1 MLTGSIG
8 FVQDIPRPR
17 SAALRGGK
25 TNKVMEMDVG
35 QVQQRRLS
43 DGIVEQIETMV
54 LEGTLTAG
62 ERLPAE
68 RVLAE
73 RFGVSRPSLRE
84 AIQKLIARGLLV
96 SRQGGGNY
104 VSQTL
109 GSTFSD
115 PLLHLLENNPS
126 AQRDLLEFRH
136 TLEGSCAFYAAQR
149 ATSIDRVRLTA
160 AFDALQE
167 CYSRAGKATRAEEGA
182 ADANFHLA
190 IAEASHNAVLLH
202 TIRGLFD
209 LLRRNVV
216 TNIGGMYAQ
225 RDETRDMLIAQ
236 HRALYEAI
244 MQGQAEQARTLSNQ
258 HIDYVQEVLSDVQQQ
273 AQRVA
278 RAQRRSTHGG

>member
-1 MLTGSIG
+1 MG
-8 FVQDIPRPR
+8 F
-17 SAALRGGK
+17 
-25 TNKVMEMDVG
+25 G

-43 DGIVEQIETMV
+43 DDIVNKLESMIVEGS
-54 LEGTLTAG
+54 LKAG

-68 RVLAE
+68 RALAE
-73 RFGVSRPSLRE
+73 QMGVSRPSLRE
-84 AIQKLIARGLLV
+84 ALQKLAAKGLLV

-104 VSQTL
+104 VADSL

-126 AQRDLLEFRH
+126 VQRDLLEFRH

-149 ATSIDRVRLTA
+149 ATTLDHQRLSEAFQTLQQCYAHEGRHDRA
-160 AFDALQE
+160 QEAL
-167 CYSRAGKATRAEEGA
+167 

-209 LLRRNVV
+209 LLKRNVM
-216 TNIGGMYAQ
+216 TNIGGMYAL
-225 RDETRDMLIAQ
+225 RDETRNMLMAQ
-236 HRALYEAI
+236 HSELYSAIIEGRAED
-244 MQGQAEQARTLSNQ
+244 ARNISDR
-258 HIDYVQEVLSDVQQQ
+258 HIHYVQEVLAEGVQQ

-278 RAQRRSTHGG
+278 RAERRQGM

>member
-1 MLTGSIG
+1 MEVGL
-8 FVQDIPRPR
+8 VQP
-17 SAALRGGK
+17 
-25 TNKVMEMDVG
+25 
-35 QVQQRRLS
+35 RRLS
-43 DGIVEQIETMV
+43 DGIVTQLETLI
-54 LEGTLTAG
+54 LEGSLKAG

-84 AIQKLIARGLLV
+84 AIQKLVARGLLV

-104 VSQTL
+104 VAESL

-115 PLLHLLENNPS
+115 PLLQLLENNAE

-136 TLEGSCAFYAAQR
+136 TLEGACAYYAAQR
-149 ATSIDRVRLTA
+149 ATDVDRQRLEE
-160 AFDALQE
+160 AFARLQG
-167 CYSRAGKATRAEEGA
+167 CYSRPGKVSRAEEGA
-182 ADANFHLA
+182 ADASFHLA

-209 LLRRNVV
+209 LLKRNVV

-225 RDETRDMLIAQ
+225 REETRDRLIEQ

-244 MQGQAEQARTLSNQ
+244 MEGHAEEARGLSNR
-258 HIDYVQEVLSDVQQQ
+258 HIDYVQEVLAEVQQQ
-273 AQRVA
+273 ARREE
-278 RAQRRSTHGG
+278 RAQRRQIGHKP